1 MECARSCS
9 IHLKNTEIGQP
20 NIKLYM
26 KAPSLRQIAE
36 RFGVTAGAVMK
47 WKKAGCPVTSF
58 EEVEA
63 WRSKKVQD
71 VPQTVT
77 DAKLR
82 KTLLECEKLQ
92 IAIDVG
98 KNDLIDREE
107 VYQESIGVASIFSA
121 EGKAMLNDL
130 PAQLAGLADE
140 NAIRSVLVARWNK
153 LLRSIAERIGVEIAK
168 E

>member
-1 MECARSCS
+1 
-9 IHLKNTEIGQP
+9 
-20 NIKLYM
+20 M
-26 KAPSLRQIAE
+26 KPPSTRQVAE
-36 RFGVTAGAVMK
+36 RYGVSQPAVIK
-47 WKKAGCPVTSF
+47 WRKAGCPVESW
-58 EEVEA
+58 EA
-63 WRSKKVQD
+63 IDKWRSEKLVD
-71 VPQTVT
+71 TPQSQN

-92 IAIDVG
+92 IAIDIG
-98 KNDLIDREE
+98 KSELVSRED
-107 VYQESIGVASIFSA
+107 VYQESIAAASVFSA

-153 LLRSIAERIGVEIAK
+153 LLRSIAEKIGIQIAK